1 MAWLPPPMLPDN
13 DTQGPLTNGVLIY
26 LVPFDTMTFLTLPS
40 TVQYSSGG
48 GGSGG
53 TRGYGFAA

>member
-1 MAWLPPPMLPDN
+1 MAWLPPPTCAPNDN
-13 DTQGPLTNGVLIY
+13 EGPLTSGILIY
-26 LVPFDTMTFLTLPS
+26 LVPFDTTRFVTPQETL
-40 TVQYSSGG
+40 QYGSGG